1 MSTSQATTV
10 AVQKFSWSKIG
21 LTVLGWLIA
30 AMFFCPIYWMIIT
43 AFKTEKGAY
52 SPDIIFWPTVE
63 SFGDVFARSDYF
75 LFARNSILVSFGSTI
90 LCFILAIPS
99 AYRMAFYPT
108 QKSQSTML
116 WMLSTKMMPAV
127 GVLIPIYI
135 IWQWLHLL
143 DTVTGLIIIYTLMNL
158 PIAVWMSYTY
168 FSEVP
173 KGILEAGRI
182 DGANASQEL
191 WHLLRPMTMPGLSS
205 TALLLIIL
213 AWNEAFWSINLSSA
227 KAAPLTVFIASYS
240 SPEGL
245 FWAKLSAASLLAVA
259 PIMVMGW
266 LTQKQLVRGL
276 TFGAVK

>member
-1 MSTSQATTV
+1 MVSKLLV
-10 AVQKFSWSKIG
+10 A
-21 LTVLGWLIA
+21 LLGWVIA
-30 AMFFCPIYWMIIT
+30 ILFFFPIFWMAIT
-43 AFKTEKGAY
+43 AFKTEKQAL
-52 SPDIIFWPTVE
+52 SPDLFFIPTLE
-63 SFGDVFARSDYF
+63 SFGEVFARSNYF
-75 LFARNSILVSFGSTI
+75 MFAWNSIVISIGSTI
-90 LCFILAIPS
+90 LCFILAVPS

-135 IWQWLHLL
+135 LWQYLGLL
-143 DTVTGLIIIYTLMNL
+143 DSVPGLIIIYTLINL

-168 FSEVP
+168 FCEVP

-182 DGANASQEL
+182 DGAGTWDEL

-205 TALLLIIL
+205 TGLLLVIL

-227 KAAPLTVFIASYS
+227 HAAPLTVFIASYS

-245 FWAKLSAASLLAVA
+245 FWAKLSAASFLAVA
-259 PIMVMGW
+259 PIMVLGW

>member
-1 MSTSQATTV
+1 MEKSGI
-10 AVQKFSWSKIG
+10 SKLVIG
-21 LTVLGWLIA
+21 VLGWLIGIA
-30 AMFFCPIYWMIIT
+30 FFFPIFWMAIT

-52 SPDIIFWPTVE
+52 SPDLFFIPTLE
-63 SFGDVFARSDYF
+63 SFQDVFSRSNYF
-75 LFARNSILVSFGSTI
+75 QFALNSIFISLGSTL

-99 AYRMAFYPT
+99 AYRMAFFPT
-108 QKSQSTML
+108 QKSQSTLL

-135 IWQWLHLL
+135 LCQKFGLL
-143 DTVTGLIIIYTLMNL
+143 DSVPGLIIIYTLMNL
-158 PIAVWMSYTY
+158 PIAVWMAYTY
-168 FSEVP
+168 FMEVP
-173 KGILEAGRI
+173 KGILEAARI
-182 DGANASQEL
+182 DGADIWKEL
-191 WHLLRPMTMPGLSS
+191 WYLLRPMAMPGIAS

-213 AWNEAFWSINLSSA
+213 SWNEAFWSINLTSA

-245 FWAKLSAASLLAVA
+245 FWAKLSAASFLAVA

>member
-1 MSTSQATTV
+1 MTSRML
-10 AVQKFSWSKIG
+10 SK
-21 LTVLGWLIA
+21 LLVSLLGWIIA
-30 AMFFCPIYWMIIT
+30 ILFFFPIFWMAIT
-43 AFKTEKGAY
+43 AFKTEKQAL
-52 SPDIIFWPTVE
+52 SPDLFFIPTLE
-63 SFGDVFARSDYF
+63 SFGEVFARSNYF
-75 LFARNSILVSFGSTI
+75 MFALNSIVISVGSTI
-90 LCFILAIPS
+90 LCFILAVPS

-135 IWQWLHLL
+135 LWQYLGLL
-143 DTVTGLIIIYTLMNL
+143 DSVPGLIIIYTLINL

-168 FSEVP
+168 FCEVP

-182 DGANASQEL
+182 DGAGTWEEL
-191 WHLLRPMTMPGLSS
+191 WYLLRPMTMPGLSS
-205 TALLLIIL
+205 TGLLLVIL

-227 KAAPLTVFIASYS
+227 HAAPLTVFIASYS

-245 FWAKLSAASLLAVA
+245 FWAKLSAASFLAVA
-259 PIMVMGW
+259 PIMVLGW

>member
-1 MSTSQATTV
+1 MTTRLL
-10 AVQKFSWSKIG
+10 QKSLIS
-21 LTVLGWLIA
+21 LLGWGIA
-30 AMFFCPIYWMIIT
+30 FLFFFPIFWMAIT
-43 AFKTEKGAY
+43 AFKTEKQAL
-52 SPDIIFWPTVE
+52 SPDLFFIPTLE
-63 SFGDVFARSDYF
+63 SFGEVFARSDYVS
-75 LFARNSILVSFGSTI
+75 FALNSIVISVGSTI

-127 GVLIPIYI
+127 GVLIPIYVL
-135 IWQWLHLL
+135 WQKLGLL
-143 DTVTGLIIIYTLMNL
+143 ESVPGLIIIYTLINL

-168 FSEVP
+168 FCEVP

-182 DGANASQEL
+182 DGADTWGEL

-205 TALLLIIL
+205 TGLLLVIL

-227 KAAPLTVFIASYS
+227 HAAPLTVFIASYS

-245 FWAKLSAASLLAVA
+245 FWAKLSAASFLAVA
-259 PIMVMGW
+259 PIMVLGW

>member
-1 MSTSQATTV
+1 MKNASLNKLV
-10 AVQKFSWSKIG
+10 
-21 LTVLGWLIA
+21 LTIFGWLIA
-30 AMFFCPIYWMIIT
+30 VMFFFPIFWMAIT

-52 SPDIIFWPTVE
+52 SPDLIFMPTLE
-63 SFGDVFARSDYF
+63 SFGEVFARSNYF
-75 LFARNSILVSFGSTI
+75 LFASNSILISFGSTL

-99 AYRMAFYPT
+99 AYRMAFFPT
-108 QKSQSTML
+108 QKSQSTLL
-116 WMLSTKMMPAV
+116 WMLSTKMMPSV

-135 IWQWLHLL
+135 IWQRLGLL
-143 DTVTGLIIIYTLMNL
+143 DSVFGLIIIFSLINL
-158 PIAVWMSYTY
+158 PIAVWLAFTY
-168 FSEVP
+168 FMVIP

-182 DGANASQEL
+182 DGADLWQEL
-191 WHLLRPMTMPGLSS
+191 WYLLRPMTLPGLSS
-205 TALLLIIL
+205 TGLILIIF

-245 FWAKLSAASLLAVA
+245 FWAKLSAASFLAVA
-259 PIMVMGW
+259 PIMVLGW

>member
-1 MSTSQATTV
+1 MTTRLL
-10 AVQKFSWSKIG
+10 QKSLIS
-21 LTVLGWLIA
+21 LLGWAIA
-30 AMFFCPIYWMIIT
+30 MMFFFPIFWMAIT
-43 AFKTEKGAY
+43 AFKSEKQAL
-52 SPDIIFWPTVE
+52 SPDLFFIPTLD
-63 SFGDVFARSDYF
+63 SFGEVFARSNYF
-75 LFARNSILVSFGSTI
+75 SFALNSIVISVGSTI

-127 GVLIPIYI
+127 GVLIPIYVV
-135 IWQWLHLL
+135 WQKLGLL
-143 DTVTGLIIIYTLMNL
+143 DSVPGLIIIYTLINL

-182 DGANASQEL
+182 DGADTWGEL

-205 TALLLIIL
+205 TGLLLVIL

-227 KAAPLTVFIASYS
+227 HAAPLTVFIASYS

-245 FWAKLSAASLLAVA
+245 FWAKLSAASFLAVA
-259 PIMVMGW
+259 PIMVLGW

>member
-1 MSTSQATTV
+1 MSKAFWPKLLVTL
-10 AVQKFSWSKIG
+10 F
-21 LTVLGWLIA
+21 GWLIA
-30 AMFFCPIYWMIIT
+30 MLFFYPIFWMAIT

-52 SPDIIFWPTVE
+52 SPDLIFAPTLD
-63 SFGDVFARSDYF
+63 SFAEVFARSDYL
-75 LFARNSILVSFGSTI
+75 LFARNSILVSFGSTL
-90 LCFILAIPS
+90 LCFVLAIPS

-108 QKSQSTML
+108 HKSQSLML

-135 IWQWLHLL
+135 IWQRLGLL
-143 DTVTGLIIIYTLMNL
+143 DTIPGLIIIYTLINL

-182 DGANASQEL
+182 DGANAWKEL
-191 WHLLRPMTMPGLSS
+191 WYLLRPMTMPGLSS

-227 KAAPLTVFIASYS
+227 HAAPLTVFIASYS

-245 FWAKLSAASLLAVA
+245 FWAKLSAASFLAVA
-259 PIMVMGW
+259 PIMVLGW
-266 LTQKQLVRGL
+266 LTQKQLVRAL

>member
-1 MSTSQATTV
+1 MTSRIV
-10 AVQKFSWSKIG
+10 SK
-21 LTVLGWLIA
+21 LLVSLLGWVIA
-30 AMFFCPIYWMIIT
+30 ILFFFPIFWMAIT
-43 AFKTEKGAY
+43 AFKTEKQAL
-52 SPDIIFWPTVE
+52 SPDLFFIPTLE
-63 SFGDVFARSDYF
+63 SFGEVFARSNYF
-75 LFARNSILVSFGSTI
+75 LFAWNSIVISIGSTI
-90 LCFILAIPS
+90 LCFILAVPS

-135 IWQWLHLL
+135 LWQYLGLL
-143 DTVTGLIIIYTLMNL
+143 DSVPGLIIIYTLINL

-168 FSEVP
+168 FCEVP

-182 DGANASQEL
+182 DGAGTWDEL

-205 TALLLIIL
+205 TGLLLVIL

-227 KAAPLTVFIASYS
+227 HAAPLTVFIASYS

-245 FWAKLSAASLLAVA
+245 FWAKLSAASFLAVA
-259 PIMVMGW
+259 PIMVLGW

>member
-1 MSTSQATTV
+1 MNSRLI
-10 AVQKFSWSKIG
+10 SKWLVTI
-21 LTVLGWLIA
+21 LGWVVGIL
-30 AMFFCPIYWMIIT
+30 FFYPIFWMAIT

-52 SPDIIFWPTVE
+52 SPDLFFIPTLE
-63 SFGDVFARSDYF
+63 SFADVFARSNYF
-75 LFARNSILVSFGSTI
+75 QFALNSILISFGSTI
-90 LCFILAIPS
+90 LCFILAIPG

-108 QKSQSTML
+108 QKSQSTLL

-135 IWQWLHLL
+135 LWQRMGLL
-143 DTVTGLIIIYTLMNL
+143 DSIPGLIIIFTLINL

-168 FSEVP
+168 FCEVP

-182 DGANASQEL
+182 DGADVWKEL
-191 WHLLRPMTMPGLSS
+191 WYLLRPMTLPGLSS
-205 TALLLIIL
+205 TGLILIIF

-245 FWAKLSAASLLAVA
+245 FWAKLSAASFLAVA
-259 PIMVMGW
+259 PIMVLGW

>member
-1 MSTSQATTV
+1 MKKYGTLI
-10 AVQKFSWSKIG
+10 FGII
-21 LTVLGWLIA
+21 GWLIA
-30 AMFFCPIYWMIIT
+30 VIIFFPIFWMAIT
-43 AFKTEKGAY
+43 AFKTERGAY
-52 SPDIIFWPTVE
+52 SPDLIFMPTLD
-63 SFGDVFARSDYF
+63 SFKDVFARSNYLTF
-75 LFARNSILVSFGSTI
+75 VLNSIYVSIGST
-90 LCFILAIPS
+90 LVCFIFAIPA
-99 AYRMAFYPT
+99 AYKMSFFPT
-108 QKSQSTML
+108 LKTQGRLL

-182 DGANASQEL
+182 DGATARQEL

>member
-1 MSTSQATTV
+1 MTSRIV
-10 AVQKFSWSKIG
+10 SK
-21 LTVLGWLIA
+21 LLVSLLGWVIA
-30 AMFFCPIYWMIIT
+30 ILFFFPIFWMAIT
-43 AFKTEKGAY
+43 AFKTEKQAL
-52 SPDIIFWPTVE
+52 SPDLFFIPTLE
-63 SFGDVFARSDYF
+63 SFGEVFARSNYF
-75 LFARNSILVSFGSTI
+75 LFAWNSIVISIGSTI
-90 LCFILAIPS
+90 LCFILAVPS

-135 IWQWLHLL
+135 LWQYLGLL
-143 DTVTGLIIIYTLMNL
+143 DSVPGLIIIYTLINL

-168 FSEVP
+168 FCEVP

-182 DGANASQEL
+182 DGAGTWDEL

-205 TALLLIIL
+205 TGLLLVIL

-227 KAAPLTVFIASYS
+227 HAAPLTVFIASYS

-245 FWAKLSAASLLAVA
+245 FWAKLSAASFLAVA
-259 PIMVMGW
+259 PIMVLGW
-266 LTQKQLVRGL
+266 LTQKQLV
-276 TFGAVK
+276 

>member
-1 MSTSQATTV
+1 MRQAT
-10 AVQKFSWSKIG
+10 WSKLLIA
-21 LTVLGWLIA
+21 LLGWIIA
-30 AMFFCPIYWMIIT
+30 AMFFYPIFWMAIT

-52 SPDIIFWPTVE
+52 SPDLIFLPTLD
-63 SFGDVFARSDYF
+63 SFREVFERSNYF
-75 LFARNSILVSFGSTI
+75 QFAQNSMLVSFGST
-90 LCFILAIPS
+90 LFCFLLAIPS

-108 QKSQSTML
+108 QRSQTALL

-127 GVLIPIYI
+127 GVLIPIYAL
-135 IWQWLHLL
+135 WQRFGLL
-143 DTVTGLIIIYTLMNL
+143 DTVPGLIIIYTLMNL

-182 DGANASQEL
+182 DGAGTWQEL
-191 WHLLRPMTMPGLSS
+191 WYLLRPMTMPGLSS

-213 AWNEAFWSINLSSA
+213 AWNEAFWSINLSSS

-245 FWAKLSAASLLAVA
+245 FWAKLSAASFLAVA
-259 PIMVMGW
+259 PIMVLGW